1 MIKRLF
7 GNIFT
12 PILII
17 ILIIIF
23 FISYFV
29 SLIIIKPRDI
39 TPIVRLLDY
48 QLSNDFEINI
58 ERAQIAWNKRS
69 FTFDIN
75 LLQTTISNKSFS
87 SFIPI
92 LTLDISRRNLLIG
105 KILID
110 KINVPKFSISLKEDS
125 QINSKN
131 FNKLELQNYIS
142 KLINS
147 DISKLSILHN
157 INIYKLELSQ
167 KNLLHE
173 FDNIKFNFIDNKRN
187 KETILNFSYK
197 IDKDSSLYF
206 KSSCLITKKYVI
218 EICDLM
224 VNNVK
229 KSFFPSRY
237 QSEKLDFSN
246 IDLNLK
252 IINNENLKF
261 ITDLI
266 ITDFK
271 SKYNEKI
278 ISYPELSIAG
288 DIIHNAKSNQVNLK
302 ISANEKN
309 SNIKIIDDHINER
322 LKFELSGANFTNNE
336 IYLFWPQI
344 YASKIRA
351 WLEKSISNTDLG
363 SFSLFLDIN
372 KKNKKLN
379 NISGEFN
386 LKKADLKFA
395 KKIKD
400 LKDINAKILIDNQI
414 IKIHNYEAKLEN
426 EIISDFTAKINYKIK
441 PLELLIKGNIDDIR
455 VNNIVTFLLEEK
467 LSNKQLNKITENFN
481 ALKLDGDLALNI
493 KIIKPFDLKNIA
505 INFTGDAKGIIKNYI
520 PKNSNTKIIL
530 DKKYNDN
537 FKINADLQAAYF
549 SLPYVKNIKAPNI
562 PLNVKLD
569 VIATKE
575 NLNFHNIIITNQE
588 TDIQGKVEFFRGKLN
603 KINFDDSKF
612 YENKFSINLEL
623 DDKILSGK
631 IISDRINLDDEIFKL
646 SSKQEDKNLKLDIL
660 IDKLYLNNSLF
671 KISGNINCHKI
682 CQILYIEAYFNKNDH
697 FILKKS
703 SSYKKKSQ
711 IDFVTNN
718 LGALLKNLNIT
729 NKLKLGDAQLEMSEI
744 GKSEY
749 DGVFSINDFR
759 IENNNFFKKISSL
772 DPFKKINIAEVY
784 FNKGRANFSVDKEN
798 ILIKNS
804 LFYGNI
810 LGVNLNGRYDREAK
824 NFDMEGYLIPAYK
837 LNNLFGVSDIP
848 VFGKILTGKDNQGLV
863 SAKFTVKGNK
873 KKQDLNI
880 NPFSAFIPSALKN
893 IGDLFKKNNN

>member
-29 SLIIIKPRDI
+29 SLVIIKPRDI
-39 TPIVRLLDY
+39 TPIVKLLDY
-48 QLSNDFEINI
+48 QLSNDFDINI

-75 LLQTTISNKSFS
+75 FLQTTISNKSFS

-92 LTLDISRRNLLIG
+92 LTLDISRRNLLLG

-110 KINVPKFSISLKEDS
+110 KINIPKFSISLKDDPK
-125 QINSKN
+125 INSQN
-131 FNKLELQNYIS
+131 FNKLKLQNNIS

-157 INIYKLELSQ
+157 INIYKLELNQ
-167 KNLLHE
+167 NNLIHK
-173 FDNIKFNFIDNKRN
+173 FDDIKFNFLDNRKT
-187 KETILNFSYK
+187 KEAILNFSYK
-197 IDKDSSLYF
+197 IDEDNSLYF
-206 KSSCLITKKYVI
+206 KSSCQINKKYVI

-224 VNNVK
+224 ANNIK
-229 KSFFPSRY
+229 KSFFASKY

-252 IINNENLKF
+252 VINNEDLKF

-266 ITDFK
+266 INDFK
-271 SKYNEKI
+271 SKYDEKI
-278 ISYPELSIAG
+278 ISYPKINIGGE
-288 DIIHNAKSNQVNLK
+288 IIHNAKNNQVNLK
-302 ISANEKN
+302 IATNEKN
-309 SNIKIIDDHINER
+309 SNIKIIDDNINER
-322 LKFELSGANFTNNE
+322 LKFELSGTNFTDNE
-336 IYLFWPQI
+336 IYLFWPKI
-344 YASKIRA
+344 YASKIRI
-351 WLEKSISNTDLG
+351 WLEKSLSNTDLG
-363 SFSLFLDIN
+363 SFSLVLDIN

-386 LKKADLKFA
+386 LKKGDLKFA

-455 VNNIVTFLLEEK
+455 VNNIVRFLLEEK
-467 LSNKQLNKITENFN
+467 LSNKQLNQITENFN
-481 ALKLDGDLALNI
+481 DLKLDGDLFLNI
-493 KIIKPFDLKNIA
+493 KIIKPFDIRNIA

-520 PKNSNTKIIL
+520 PKNSIAKITL

-537 FKINADLQAAYF
+537 FKINTDLQAAYF
-549 SLPYVKNIKAPNI
+549 SLPYIKNIKAPNT
-562 PLNVKLD
+562 PLSIKLD

-575 NLNFHNIIITNQE
+575 KLNFHNIIITNQE
-588 TDIQGKVEFFRGKLN
+588 TDIQGKVEFFRGRLN
-603 KINFDDSKF
+603 KINFDNAKF
-612 YENKFSINLEL
+612 YENKFTIDLEL
-623 DDKILSGK
+623 HDKILSGK
-631 IISDRINLDDEIFKL
+631 IISDIINLDDEIFKL
-646 SSKQEDKNLKLDIL
+646 SSKQDDKNLKLDIL

-671 KISGNINCHKI
+671 KISGNLNCRKI
-682 CQILYIEAYFNKNDH
+682 CQMLYIEAHFNKNDH
-697 FILKKS
+697 FILKKTS
-703 SSYKKKSQ
+703 PYKNKSQ

-718 LGALLKNLNIT
+718 LGSLLKNLNIT
-729 NKLKLGDAQLEMSEI
+729 SKLKFGDAQIEMSEI
-744 GKSEY
+744 RGSEY
-749 DGVFSINDFR
+749 DGVFTINDFR
-759 IENNNFFKKISSL
+759 IENDSFFKKISKL
-772 DPFKKINIAEVY
+772 DPFKKLNIEEVY
-784 FNKGRANFSVDKEN
+784 FDKGHANFSFDKEN

-810 LGVNLNGRYDREAK
+810 LGVNLNGSYNREAK
-824 NFDMEGYLIPAYK
+824 NFNMEGYLIPAYK
-837 LNNLFGVSDIP
+837 LNNLFGISDIP

-863 SAKFTVKGNK
+863 SAKFTMKGNN

-880 NPFSAFIPSALKN
+880 NPFSAFVPSALKN